1 MIFQKAQRE
10 AASAVHKVLQT
21 RNETHL
27 HNLTELQLE
36 ELNNLPDTW
45 TRDIIAGI
53 MAQIQDEPTNLTPI
67 QQMQQAWRE
76 WERLKSV
83 ANRELVS

>member
-36 ELNNLPDTW
+36 ELNALPDTW

-53 MAQIQDEPTNLTPI
+53 LAQIQDEPTSLSPI
-67 QQMQQAWRE
+67 QQMQSAWRE
-76 WERLKSV
+76 WDRLKAV
-83 ANRELVS
+83 ANKALVS